1 MNMTLK
7 LSASFALLSFAICI
21 PASAQE
27 IIETTPNTPYATV
40 QIDPVAIAIVVD
52 IAPDQTPAELVQPD
66 EGLISNED
74 LIELRG
80 GQAIVLSNQALTAIS
95 NGNVFNGDYVAGQ
108 ISLTDNALSNF
119 NGMGNFVINT
129 GAQNNLQSAMN
140 VTINIAQ

>member
-7 LSASFALLSFAICI
+7 LSASIALLSFAICI

-27 IIETTPNTPYATV
+27 ITETTRETTNTTV
-40 QIDPVAIAIVVD
+40 QIDPVAIAIIAD
-52 IAPDQTPAELVQPD
+52 IASAETPAVLVQPD

-74 LIELRG
+74 LIALRG

>member
-1 MNMTLK
+1 MNITLK
-7 LSASFALLSFAICI
+7 LSASLALLSFAICI

-27 IIETTPNTPYATV
+27 IPEATPDTTYATV
-40 QIDPVAIAIVVD
+40 QIDPVAIAIIAD
-52 IAPDQTPAELVQPD
+52 IAPAETPPVLGQPD

-74 LIELRG
+74 LIALRG